1 MCVVGTQEI
10 YFKLGW
16 CSWYFRIIF
25 LLCLT
30 FFRISSCK
38 IYPESAAVE
47 DVSST
52 YHITLV
58 IIHDTRLQNSII
70 SPILYSTLSP
80 FPCKSLKLKSFPQS
94 AGYLLNNCAHTCL
107 IERLENLNLNN
118 SHLKY
123 LLLPGLFSAA
133 PVTGIVWFF

>member
-1 MCVVGTQEI
+1 M
-10 YFKLGW
+10 FL
-16 CSWYFRIIF
+16 IF
-25 LLCLT
+25 PDDIPVMFNL

-80 FPCKSLKLKSFPQS
+80 FPCKSLKLKSFPQN

-133 PVTGIVWFF
+133 PVTGIVYFFF